1 MSIEED
7 LDDLY
12 ENAPCGYLSLGPDG
26 RILKLNATLASW
38 LGRPKDELLG
48 RRFTDLLKI
57 AGRIFYETHVAPLL
71 RMQGRFDEFA
81 LDMVEN
87 GDRPLPVLAN
97 AVERRSTDGQLLFT
111 RYTIFKATDRRRYER
126 DLVSARNDAER
137 LGREVQERFDSMELV
152 LKSEREIADLRE
164 QFIAV
169 LGHDLRNPLAS
180 MSAGA
185 RLMLAAQTA
194 DDRAKLERMMQG
206 SVNRMAK
213 LIDSVMDFA
222 RGRLGGGFALKEK
235 LPTDLTPVL
244 MQVVDELAIDHP
256 DRKVDVEL
264 HLGRPVACDPARI
277 SQLVSNLLANAL
289 THGDPVQPVRLRAST
304 HASSFELSI
313 ANAGAKISDEALAHL
328 FQPFYRGKAG
338 TSKQGLGLGLYI
350 AAEIAKAHN
359 GWLDADSN
367 DTETRFTLIM
377 PLEDSRPRQVD

>member
-81 LDMVEN
+81 LDMVAN
-87 GDRPLPVLAN
+87 GDRPLAVLAN